1 LFIHISRSPSK
12 SMIIELD
19 FNGILLIVKAGFET
33 ETAIA
38 GAK

>member
-1 LFIHISRSPSK
+1 
-12 SMIIELD
+12 MIIELD

-33 ETAIA
+33 KTAIA

>member
-1 LFIHISRSPSK
+1 
-12 SMIIELD
+12 MIIELD

-38 GAK
+38 GAN